1 MTVSDF
7 KISKLPQHLEQEVA
21 TIQNDMSSGIYG
33 FYIRADYF
41 LKKILRDNNNGCTV
55 QELALVSNE
64 S

>member
-41 LKKILRDNNNGCTV
+41 
-55 QELALVSNE
+55 
-64 S
+64 